1 MIGAP
6 TQYIGRSVHS
16 SLERQFIVDD
26 LAENGYTL
34 KEMQTLPDKLAKKLM
49 AGACLYASLRLAEI
63 ESCSQFIRKI
73 HYEG

>member
-1 MIGAP
+1 MITPP
-6 TQYIGRSVHS
+6 TQYIGKAVHS
-16 SLERQFIVDD
+16 SLERQFIVDY
-26 LAENGYTL
+26 LGEKGYTL